1 MAFANQGDISGLEK
15 WVAPRTFSVVD
26 THITMKIDSSGKTQL
41 LATDIRT
48 GEPRSEQDITL
59 RENISQLYT
68 QSWNQGKETYD
79 ITYTPLSLLSWGTG
93 IILGKTSKDGT
104 LAKDKIELDGQSPY
118 NFTSE
123 WWGDYE

>member
-1 MAFANQGDISGLEK
+1 MAFANQGDISSLEK

-26 THITMKIDSSGKTQL
+26 THITMKVDSSGKMQV

-48 GEPRSEQDITL
+48 GEPRGEQDITL
-59 RENISQLYT
+59 RNNISQLYT
-68 QSWNQGKETYD
+68 QSWNQGKQAYD
-79 ITYTPLSLLSWGTG
+79 ISYIPLSSLSWGTG
-93 IILGKTSKDGT
+93 MTLGKTTRDGT
-104 LAKDKIELDGQSPY
+104 LAKDKIELDGNNPY

>member
-1 MAFANQGDISGLEK
+1 M
-15 WVAPRTFSVVD
+15 
-26 THITMKIDSSGKTQL
+26 

-68 QSWNQGKETYD
+68 QSWNQGKQAYD
-79 ITYTPLSLLSWGTG
+79 ITYTPLSSLSWGTG

-104 LAKDKIELDGQSPY
+104 LAKDKIELDGNSQYSL
-118 NFTSE
+118 TSE

>member
-1 MAFANQGDISGLEK
+1 MAFQNKEDIIDLDR
-15 WVAPRTFSVVD
+15 WVAPRVFSVID

-48 GEPRSEQDITL
+48 GEPRSEQAITL
-59 RENISQLYT
+59 RNNISQLYT
-68 QSWNQGKETYD
+68 QSWNQDKEAYD
-79 ITYTPLSLLSWGTG
+79 ITYTPLSSLSWGTG

-123 WWGDYE
+123 WWGDE